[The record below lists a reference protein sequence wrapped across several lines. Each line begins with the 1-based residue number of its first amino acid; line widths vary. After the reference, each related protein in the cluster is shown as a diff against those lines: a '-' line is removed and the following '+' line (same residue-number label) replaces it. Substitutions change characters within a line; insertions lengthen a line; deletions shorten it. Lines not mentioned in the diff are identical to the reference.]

1 MMVEKI
7 GVNHSNFSWRAMKK
21 SKKIVIHV
29 VIFQVIILLFLNWQC
44 SKRSDLKQLNEK
56 LFVQVYCDVM
66 IYADLV
72 DSKQREAFVDSVL
85 NSYKISREQFQYTV
99 NIYSKDEK
107 KWEKVFAD
115 IVEELERREKEITAR
130 SDSTKMNSE

>member
-44 SKRSDLKQLNEK
+44 SKRSDLKQLDEK

-115 IVEELERREKEITAR
+115 IVEELERREKEIIAR

>member
-1 MMVEKI
+1 
-7 GVNHSNFSWRAMKK
+7 MKK

-44 SKRSDLKQLNEK
+44 SKRSDLKQLDEK

-107 KWEKVFAD
+107 KWEKVFTD
-115 IVEELERREKEITAR
+115 IVAELERREKEITTR
-130 SDSTKMNSE
+130 SDSTKMNSK